1 MKLIPP
7 ARQRSAV
14 VNDRQHRLTYGE
26 EPQLA
31 TTFDSMHAFRALRK
45 SRKRNGCF
53 CPRML
58 HRFCPSLCPG
68 LATLELHRITSDNPA
83 TQHKKR
89 NSPLEST
96 KTWSV
101 AVDRVVA
108 TLGTMFVRGQ
118 FASSPTGRDTS
129 RNSSIRRLLHAA
141 TMFGQALASGGW
153 TRKKGIG
160 RTSALTTRQSRVLT
174 TTSERRERRDRKG
187 KRFHRRDLVYAEC
200 RGSGAPVGSRPHAD
214 TGTTVP
220 QISPDGW
227 SAGSGVTNG
236 ELCPMPV
243 EGTTSRRN

>member
-1 MKLIPP
+1 M
-7 ARQRSAV
+7 A
-14 VNDRQHRLTYGE
+14 
-26 EPQLA
+26 
-31 TTFDSMHAFRALRK
+31 K
-45 SRKRNGCF
+45 SRSWQRRSIQCT
-53 CPRML
+53 
-58 HRFCPSLCPG
+58 RFVHCVNHVSETVVSGEDAAPFLFQPLPG
-68 LATLELHRITSDNPA
+68 SCYARITSDNPA

-96 KTWSV
+96 ETWSV

-129 RNSSIRRLLHAA
+129 RNSSIRRLLYAA

-153 TRKKGIG
+153 TREKCIG
-160 RTSALTTRQSRVLT
+160 RTSALTTRRSRVLT
-174 TTSERRERRDRKG
+174 NTSERRERRDRKG
-187 KRFHRRDLVYAEC
+187 KRFHRRDLVHAEC

>member
-1 MKLIPP
+1 M
-7 ARQRSAV
+7 A
-14 VNDRQHRLTYGE
+14 
-26 EPQLA
+26 
-31 TTFDSMHAFRALRK
+31 K
-45 SRKRNGCF
+45 SRSWQRRSIQCT
-53 CPRML
+53 
-58 HRFCPSLCPG
+58 RFVHCVNHESETVVSAEDAAPFLSQLLPG
-68 LATLELHRITSDNPA
+68 SCYARIMSDYLRLSDNPV

-89 NSPLEST
+89 NSPLEIT
-96 KTWSV
+96 ETWSV

-129 RNSSIRRLLHAA
+129 QNSSIRRLLHAA

-174 TTSERRERRDRKG
+174 NTSERRERRDRKG
-187 KRFHRRDLVYAEC
+187 KRFHRRDLVYAKC
-200 RGSGAPVGSRPHAD
+200 WGSGAPVGSRPHAD

>member
-1 MKLIPP
+1 M
-7 ARQRSAV
+7 A
-14 VNDRQHRLTYGE
+14 
-26 EPQLA
+26 
-31 TTFDSMHAFRALRK
+31 K
-45 SRKRNGCF
+45 SRSWQRRSIRCT
-53 CPRML
+53 
-58 HRFCPSLCPG
+58 RFVHCVNHESETVVSAEDAAPFLSQP
-68 LATLELHRITSDNPA
+68 LAGSCYARITSDYLRLSDNPA

-101 AVDRVVA
+101 AVGRVVA
-108 TLGTMFVRGQ
+108 TLGTMFLRGQ
-118 FASSPTGRDTS
+118 FASSPIGRDTS

-141 TMFGQALASGGW
+141 TMFGQALASASW
-153 TRKKGIG
+153 TREKDIG
-160 RTSALTTRQSRVLT
+160 RTSALTTRQSRVQT
-174 TTSERRERRDRKG
+174 NTSERRERRDRKG

-214 TGTTVP
+214 TDTTVP

>member
-1 MKLIPP
+1 M
-7 ARQRSAV
+7 A
-14 VNDRQHRLTYGE
+14 
-26 EPQLA
+26 
-31 TTFDSMHAFRALRK
+31 K
-45 SRKRNGCF
+45 SRSWQRRSIQCT
-53 CPRML
+53 
-58 HRFCPSLCPG
+58 RFVHCVSHENETVVSAEDAAPFLSQPLPG
-68 LATLELHRITSDNPA
+68 SCYARIMSDYLRLSDNPA
-83 TQHKKR
+83 TRHKKR

-101 AVDRVVA
+101 AFDRVVA
-108 TLGTMFVRGQ
+108 TLGTMFLRGQ

-141 TMFGQALASGGW
+141 TMFGQALASASW

-174 TTSERRERRDRKG
+174 NTSERRERRDRKG

-214 TGTTVP
+214 TGTAVP